1 MQFYMRKMK
10 EKRKPMED
18 NTKIFCIGLN
28 KTGTVS
34 LHEAFLV
41 LGISSVHYISDKG
54 EDIKEIIRSNHEN
67 NDKLLKGIEEYKAYS
82 DWALPAT
89 NNLFKEF
96 DKQYPGS
103 KFILN
108 TRDLEGWLNS
118 REKHVN
124 RIPNLKQL
132 QKQHPDNPWYTIDKE
147 SWKIEYDEHHREVQ
161 QYFKG
166 REKELLV
173 FDLSKG
179 DAWEKLCPFLDA
191 EIPKQPFPKS
201 NTASSLTLTGKI
213 KTRIVKTLKKI
224 SDSIGL

>member
-1 MQFYMRKMK
+1 
-10 EKRKPMED
+10 MED

-34 LHEAFLV
+34 LHEAFLM
-41 LGISSVHYISDKG
+41 LGISSVHFISDKG
-54 EDIKEIIRSNHEN
+54 EDIKEIIKNNHEN
-67 NDKLLKGIEEYKAYS
+67 NRKLMEGIEEYRAYS
-82 DWALPAT
+82 DWSIPST
-89 NNLFKEF
+89 NMLFKDF

-147 SWKIEYDEHHREVQ
+147 NWKIEYDEHHKDVH

-179 DAWEKLCPFLDA
+179 DSWEKLCPFLDA

-201 NTASSLTLTGKI
+201 NTAKSLTLIGKI
-213 KTRIVKTLKKI
+213 RNKLSKIIKKK
-224 SDSIGL
+224 SI